1 MAYKRNNEGKFVDE
15 SGALVFSN
23 DIFNQLLV
31 GDHNYVFTPN
41 NMYVSTQVEKVFIP
55 NVDDTRKY
63 VDIVC
68 SKLMDDNGSLAT
80 DNTRELYTKD
90 VKSFMAIV
98 NKICDTAPEDVKN
111 KILGGNFATK
121 DDADPKYAVPL
132 YLCSEILKA
141 KWNSEYQN
149 TPSETWELFNTD
161 DNVFINGQVK
171 KESTLGAQMDTVIE
185 KLKSVDYDKDYF
197 ASDMSRE
204 SSDYVAA
211 CQFDSTN
218 SIDIYAECQPESCE
232 LYATNGVQT
241 YNISMFK
248 VEKKQENVAVPLAND
263 MVAPVMPE
271 SVGLVETTGIG
282 STLSVGEEISTPV
295 LGNSINSQEVS
306 TSIEQ
311 PVNII
316 TDSNDV
322 AQSNSDVNTLNADI
336 ISPSI
341 PMENSDIFNNVGT
354 VSESAPVESADISV
368 STNSKYEELMK
379 LREEL
384 RKAQAAYDEAFDA
397 YVEQENAPKSMAA

>member
-141 KWNSEYQN
+141 KWNPEYQN

-197 ASDMSRE
+197 ASDMSQE

-295 LGNSINSQEVS
+295 VGDSINSQEVS